1 MKLRTSLY
9 AFFASTILLPAL
21 ALAQGNEVTPT
32 GTGFG
37 ATIQRIAN
45 FLNDIIVFLFLIAT
59 VVFLFGVIR
68 YVTAGGDEDK
78 VKEGRSMM
86 INGII
91 ALAVMI
97 ALWAFVNVALT
108 FFFDE
113 GTDIGVPGP
122 TEVPQS
128 GFTPSDGT

>member
-1 MKLRTSLY
+1 MKTLSKYTAILG
-9 AFFASTILLPAL
+9 ASILLPAL
-21 ALAQGNEVTPT
+21 ALAQNTTPT
-32 GTGFG
+32 GNVGFG
-37 ATIQRIAN
+37 GTLARIAG
-45 FLNDIIVFLFLIAT
+45 FLNDIIVFLFLVAT

-68 YVTAGGDEDK
+68 YVTAGGDEEK

-113 GTDIGVPGP
+113 GTDIGVPGN

-128 GFTPSDGT
+128 GFTPSDPT

>member
-1 MKLRTSLY
+1 MKLRSSLY
-9 AFFASTILLPAL
+9 TLFVSAILLPAL
-21 ALAQGNEVTPT
+21 ALAAGSEVTPT
-32 GTGFG
+32 ETGFG
-37 ATIQRIAN
+37 ATMQRIAN

-59 VVFLFGVIR
+59 VIFLFGVIR

-86 INGII
+86 INGVI

-113 GTDIGVPGP
+113 GTDIGVPGAG
-122 TEVPQS
+122 EIPQS
-128 GFTPSDGT
+128 GFTPSDPT

>member
-1 MKLRTSLY
+1 MKTLSKYTAILGV
-9 AFFASTILLPAL
+9 ALLPAL
-21 ALAQGNEVTPT
+21 ALAAGSETTPT
-32 GTGFG
+32 GGPGFG
-37 ATIQRIAN
+37 ATIARIAG
-45 FLNDIIVFLFLIAT
+45 FLNDIIVFLFLVAT

-68 YVTAGGDEDK
+68 YVTAGGDEEK

-86 INGII
+86 INGVI

-113 GTDIGVPGP
+113 GTDIGVPGAG
-122 TEVPQS
+122 EIPQS
-128 GFTPSDGT
+128 GFTPSDPT